1 MIGEQERKMG
11 FAGAKATVGSL
22 SGHGGRSNR
31 LHTGIRPDDHLPQ
44 KQRVVVLKPA
54 IDGPPSDPDRLT
66 VVKTVDVAA
75 SKRQRVYPS

>member
-31 LHTGIRPDDHLPQ
+31 LHTGIRPDDHLPPLQ
-44 KQRVVVLKPA
+44 GVAVLKPA
-54 IDGPPSDPDRLT
+54 IDGPSSAPPRRL
-66 VVKTVDVAA
+66 
-75 SKRQRVYPS
+75 